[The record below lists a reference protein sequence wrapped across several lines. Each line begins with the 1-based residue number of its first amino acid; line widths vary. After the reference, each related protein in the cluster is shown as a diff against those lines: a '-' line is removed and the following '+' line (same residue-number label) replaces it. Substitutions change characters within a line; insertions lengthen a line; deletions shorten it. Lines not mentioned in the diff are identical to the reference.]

1 MRNIIKVWLP
11 GCLFALA
18 LLAAPAI
25 TRPAFAGPTVAGDDA
40 PQWLRQ
46 IASANAPSY
55 PKKVPAVVLFTEQQ
69 DKVDEDGRVT
79 TTERYAVRILTNEGR
94 DYARAGVTYRT
105 DGGKVRE
112 MRGWMISPSGKVQK
126 YENKD
131 VVDLALVDNDIYNE
145 ARVKVISA
153 RGDAEAGAVF
163 GYEITSE
170 DRSVFTQSIWQFQ
183 DRLPTLVSRYVLA
196 IPQGWRADGVMFN
209 HAKIEPTVTGSIY
222 LWELRDLAPIE
233 EEPLS
238 PPVTNIAPLLAVS
251 YFPAPGAKG
260 GIGRTFNGW
269 GDVSRWLSELSDSQM
284 TLDDALAGKA
294 RQLTGAAKTEL
305 DRIRAIG
312 SYAQS
317 INYISIQTGVG
328 RGGGYRPHSSTDV
341 FAKSYGDCKDKA
353 NLMRAML
360 KAVNIPSYLV
370 SIYAGDPTFVR
381 EEWPSPQQFN
391 HCIIA
396 IKVSDETE
404 AATIIK
410 HPTLGRLLIFDPTD
424 DSTTVGDLPDHEQ
437 GSFALIIAG
446 DAGALLRMPVTPAE
460 ANRMERQAEVIL
472 EANGSITAH
481 VREQS
486 AGRSAVSERRGFR
499 ELSKPEY
506 VKMVE
511 QWITRGATG
520 AMVSKVSPADDNA
533 GGRFALDVEFSAANY
548 GQLMQNRLLVFK
560 PAIVS
565 RQESL
570 SLTEPARA
578 HPVVLKPRAFIETI
592 RVRLPAGFDVDE
604 LPDAV
609 KLDTTFGA
617 YSTAYEVKDGQLLF
631 TRKLVV
637 HKATIPVGDYVKVRG
652 FFEKI
657 RAAEQAPIVLA
668 KK

>member
-1 MRNIIKVWLP
+1 MAAHA
-11 GCLFALA
+11 FA
-18 LLAAPAI
+18 
-25 TRPAFAGPTVAGDDA
+25 RPAFAGDDA

-55 PKKVPAVVLFTEQQ
+55 PKKVPAVVLVTEQQ

-79 TTERYAVRILTNEGR
+79 TIERFAVRILTNEGR
-94 DYARAGVTYRT
+94 AYARAGVTYRT

-112 MRGWMISPSGKVQK
+112 MRAWMISPSGKVQK

-153 RGDAEAGAVF
+153 RGDAEVGAVF

-170 DRSVFTQSIWQFQ
+170 DRSVFTQTIWQFQ
-183 DRLPTLVSRYVLA
+183 DRLPTLVSRYMLA
-196 IPQGWRADGVMFN
+196 IPQGWRAEGVTFN
-209 HAKIEPTVTGSIY
+209 HAKVEPTITNSVYS
-222 LWELRDLAPIE
+222 WELRDLAPIE

-238 PPVTNIAPLLAVS
+238 PPVTNIAPLLAIS
-251 YFPAPGAKG
+251 YFPPQGAKG
-260 GIGRTFNGW
+260 GIGRSFSGW

-284 TLDDALAGKA
+284 TMDDGLAGKA
-294 RQLTGAAKTEL
+294 RQLTATAKTEL

-312 SYAQS
+312 AYAQG

-360 KAVNIPSYLV
+360 KAINIPSYLV

-424 DSTTVGDLPDHEQ
+424 DSTPVGDLPDHEQ
-437 GSFALIIAG
+437 GSFALIISG

-460 ANRMERQAEVIL
+460 ANRLERQADVVL
-472 EANGSITAH
+472 DASGSITAK

-486 AGRSAVSERRGFR
+486 VGRSAATERRGFR
-499 ELSKPEY
+499 ELSRPDY
-506 VKMVE
+506 TKMVE

-520 AMVSKVSPADDNA
+520 ATVSKVAPADDNA

-570 SLTEPARA
+570 SLTDTART
-578 HPVVLKPRAFIETI
+578 HPVVLKPRAFTETI
-592 RVRLPAGFDVDE
+592 RIKLPEGFDVDE
-604 LPDAV
+604 MPDAV
-609 KLDTTFGA
+609 KLDTAFGA

-637 HKATIPVGDYVKVRG
+637 HHATIPVSDYVKVQG

>member
-1 MRNIIKVWLP
+1 MPR
-11 GCLFALA
+11 
-18 LLAAPAI
+18 
-25 TRPAFAGPTVAGDDA
+25 
-40 PQWLRQ
+40 
-46 IASANAPSY
+46 
-55 PKKVPAVVLFTEQQ
+55 
-69 DKVDEDGRVT
+69 
-79 TTERYAVRILTNEGR
+79 
-94 DYARAGVTYRT
+94 
-105 DGGKVRE
+105 
-112 MRGWMISPSGKVQK
+112 
-126 YENKD
+126 
-131 VVDLALVDNDIYNE
+131 
-145 ARVKVISA
+145 SA
-153 RGDAEAGAVF
+153 RSSATRSQAK
-163 GYEITSE
+163 T
-170 DRSVFTQSIWQFQ
+170 DRSLRNSPGNFKTAFLRSP
-183 DRLPTLVSRYVLA
+183 RA
-196 IPQGWRADGVMFN
+196 IYFRFRKGGERKGITFN
-209 HAKIEPTVTGSIY
+209 HARIEPASTGATY
-222 LWELRDLAPIE
+222 VWELRDLAPIE

-238 PPVTNIAPLLAVS
+238 PPVTNIAPMLAVS

-260 GIGRTFNGW
+260 GIGRTFSGW
-269 GDVSRWLSELSDSQM
+269 SDVSRWLSELSDSQM

-312 SYAQS
+312 SYVQS
-317 INYISIQTGVG
+317 INYISIQTGLG
-328 RGGGYRPHSSTDV
+328 RGGGYRPHSAVEV

-360 KAVNIPSYLV
+360 KAVNISSHLV
-370 SIYAGDPTFVR
+370 CIYAGDPTYVR

-396 IKVSDETE
+396 IRVSDETE
-404 AATIIK
+404 AATIVK

-424 DSTTVGDLPDHEQ
+424 DSTMVGDLPEHEQ
-437 GSFALIIAG
+437 GSLALIIAG
-446 DAGALLRMPVTPAE
+446 DAGALVRMPVTPAE
-460 ANRMERQAEVIL
+460 TNRLDRQAEVVL
-472 EANGSITAH
+472 SVEGTITAK

-486 AGRSAVSERRGFR
+486 VGRSAVAERRAYR
-499 ELSKPEY
+499 ELSRPQY

-520 AMVSKVSPADDNA
+520 ATVSKVAPADDSA
-533 GGRFALDVEFSAANY
+533 AGRFALDVEFSAANY

-570 SLTEPARA
+570 SLTEAARA
-578 HPVVLKPRAFIETI
+578 HPVVLNPRAFTETI
-592 RVRLPAGFDVDE
+592 IVKLPAGFDVDE

-617 YSTAYEVKDGQLLF
+617 YSTAYEVKEGHHTLHQ
-631 TRKLVV
+631 
-637 HKATIPVGDYVKVRG
+637 KADRSEGDDPCRRIHVKVRG